1 MSILSSNSLTS
12 FYLKHFCIEIEASL
26 TGNEHLFGGYK
37 RGLCSSS
44 FPPPPHSLVTYCSL
58 NKSAVF
64 ILCPA
69 AKQLNGRAIDRA
81 GSPLPPV
88 CLCGELV
95 LIWAHI
101 SVPGLYTRASA
112 RKLIPSSVSTVWLA
126 SSNYGTKIHSLCLW
140 VCATALTHC
149 EGKKQIRQA
158 KCAKKTNEHA
168 NWTCAVFYS
177 VIQYYNLGA

>member
-1 MSILSSNSLTS
+1 MEKSFCESTPCFFFFFLTRKSLNLHLVIESVSILSSNGLTS
-12 FYLKHFCIEIEASL
+12 FYLKHFCIEVEASL

-101 SVPGLYTRASA
+101 SVPGLYTRL
-112 RKLIPSSVSTVWLA
+112 RGSSFLQVYRQFDLHPVIMAQRYTHYVSEYAPL
-126 SSNYGTKIHSLCLW
+126 L
-140 VCATALTHC
+140 
-149 EGKKQIRQA
+149 
-158 KCAKKTNEHA
+158 
-168 NWTCAVFYS
+168 
-177 VIQYYNLGA
+177 